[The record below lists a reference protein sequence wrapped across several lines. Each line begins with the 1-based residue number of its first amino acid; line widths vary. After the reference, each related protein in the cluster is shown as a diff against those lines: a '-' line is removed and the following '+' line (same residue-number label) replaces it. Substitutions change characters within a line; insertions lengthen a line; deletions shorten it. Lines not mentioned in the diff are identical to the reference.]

1 VVFAVAATTSRWP
14 LRISSAVG
22 LALATHLVMVMVM
35 VMVREFLLTKTQLN
49 RARTGADR
57 SDKPGPQRAA

>member
-35 VMVREFLLTKTQLN
+35 VMVFFEHYY
-49 RARTGADR
+49 
-57 SDKPGPQRAA
+57 